1 MKHRIDILECYISD
15 GEIVTSDGDVNEF
28 SSPEDFPTGESF
40 SLNTNCQFIIKY
52 NQKIYY
58 IEFESQSIYDEDWED
73 EEPNRREF
81 DLTFHFELKEELT
94 IGDIETNNLKFENI
108 NDEEFISKFYN
119 EISEDIIP
127 LCGDDLLEEKPFV
140 EFIITSNEKDN
151 VIKEYHENGN
161 LKGETEL
168 NSEGIRHGITKIYHE
183 NGQLQIQVEFTN
195 GKQNNGEIISFHD
208 NGNKARCVNLLDEN
222 YEGDFIE
229 WHKNGVISRK
239 GVYENDEIVEEQLW
253 DEDNNP
259 IDKKNEVIEQYK
271 IKDDNPSSIG
281 TGISESMLFKRD
293 ITGLMSYFEERP
305 NMERLFNELTHF
317 TRDGYTVEE
326 YLDNTNIMDD
336 EEVKTII
343 GYGFIDISGFLE
355 DMLKIQ
361 ENSELKKDYES
372 CLKVSKILL
381 K

>member
-1 MKHRIDILECYISD
+1 M
-15 GEIVTSDGDVNEF
+15 
-28 SSPEDFPTGESF
+28 
-40 SLNTNCQFIIKY
+40 
-52 NQKIYY
+52 
-58 IEFESQSIYDEDWED
+58 
-73 EEPNRREF
+73 
-81 DLTFHFELKEELT
+81 
-94 IGDIETNNLKFENI
+94 
-108 NDEEFISKFYN
+108 
-119 EISEDIIP
+119 
-127 LCGDDLLEEKPFV
+127 
-140 EFIITSNEKDN
+140 KDN

-161 LKGETEL
+161 LKEEGEV
-168 NSEGIRHGITKIYHE
+168 NSEGVRHGLTKLYHE
-183 NGQLQIQVEFTN
+183 NGQLRIQVEFTN
-195 GKQNNGEIISFHD
+195 GKQNDGEIISFHD
-208 NGNKARCVNLLDEN
+208 NGNKARCVNLSDGN
-222 YEGDFIE
+222 YEGHFIE

-253 DEDNNP
+253 DEDKNP

-271 IKDDNPSSIG
+271 IKDDNPSSIESG
-281 TGISESMLFKRD
+281 MSESMLFKRD

-326 YLDNTNIMDD
+326 YLENTNFMDD
-336 EEVKTII
+336 DEVKTII

-372 CLKVSKILL
+372 CLKVSEILL